1 MICPRCRGLLVREPV
16 DGLNI
21 KTDRLFTATRC
32 LNCGCVEDAVMRAN
46 RFRPSVKTREN
57 PRKLVRKADAIFNNG
72 LT

>member
-1 MICPRCRGLLVREPV
+1 MIWPRCRGLLVREPV

-57 PRKLVRKADAIFNNG
+57 PRRLVRKGDAIFNNG
-72 LT
+72 LM

>member
-46 RFRPSVKTREN
+46 RFRFGKNAGEPAQISQE
-57 PRKLVRKADAIFNNG
+57 G
-72 LT
+72 